1 VSESVYKLQKVIRGT
16 DALANILKTN
26 LKTGIVG
33 TREDIETRKRAFGV
47 NAKILAETKTLMMLI
62 LEVFDDLMLK
72 ILLCAAF
79 VALIIGMINE
89 GPEHGWIEGSSI
101 FFAVGII
108 VTVTAGNNYLK
119 EKQFQKLKARQQDNQ
134 KVAVY
139 RGTEGM
145 TVTLGT
151 QDLVVGDIIKIEP
164 GSQVP
169 ADCIMISGNDLACDE
184 SA

>member
-1 VSESVYKLQKVIRGT
+1 
-16 DALANILKTN
+16 
-26 LKTGIVG
+26 
-33 TREDIETRKRAFGV
+33 
-47 NAKILAETKTLMMLI
+47 MMLI